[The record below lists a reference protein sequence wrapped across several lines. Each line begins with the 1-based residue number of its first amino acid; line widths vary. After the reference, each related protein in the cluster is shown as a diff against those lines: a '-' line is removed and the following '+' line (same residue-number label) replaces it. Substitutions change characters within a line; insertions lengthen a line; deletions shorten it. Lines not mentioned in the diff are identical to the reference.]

1 MAKGGDD
8 AAEGEEALIN
18 AASLAIL
25 LGTRHLLRG
34 NLPCTFTARQVHEVE
49 LSRVHQLAPARGPA
63 AAAHLHGEDAMGTTA
78 PRIHP
83 GLGHTPA
90 VLGTP
95 HEVQDLVHR
104 ARGHLGEAHATHL
117 AARVLELQFAI
128 ACWFKE
134 ITELLVVD
142 LQIRDLQGVVL
153 VGVPG
158 QGVHES
164 VGHARHEAAAL
175 LGAKLTLHGVGL
187 ARARLAI
194 GEGRGFEATEHLL
207 HKRPQRGVEDV
218 FLAAVG
224 GEHIVKAKVVAHLPR
239 GAACAAAH
247 HAHDGYFLPL
257 RGCRHGGN
265 RAHLPLLVVHGP

>member
-104 ARGHLGEAHATHL
+104 ARGHLGEAHTAHL
-117 AARVLELQFAI
+117 AARVLQLQAPVASI
-128 ACWFKE
+128 KE
-134 ITELLVVD
+134 IHELLVVD
-142 LQIRDLQGVVL
+142 LQIRNLQRVL
-153 VGVPG
+153 LERVAL
-158 QGVHES
+158 QCIHEGL
-164 VGHARHEAAAL
+164 GHAGHETATL
-175 LGAKLTLHGVGL
+175 LGGQVTLHRVGL
-187 ARARLAI
+187 ASACLAI
-194 GEGRGFEATEHLL
+194 GESRGLETHEHLFD
-207 HKRPQRGVEDV
+207 KRPQRRVEDI
-218 FLAAVG
+218 LLPAER
-224 GEHIVKAKVVAHLPR
+224 GEHIVELES
-239 GAACAAAH
+239 
-247 HAHDGYFLPL
+247 
-257 RGCRHGGN
+257 
-265 RAHLPLLVVHGP
+265 